1 MANYKVIFRTE
12 QEEIPWEPGC
22 PIMFTAIQVSRN
34 VETSEAYLQAKVRNV
49 SGEKVESIRI
59 WVKPKFANGT
69 SNGMQVDF
77 LDADIPAGQETV
89 LTPSKFPRG
98 DISSCELTIAW
109 AASQSESWK
118 TSGETGLAPVP
129 AGPALELSP
138 RALEQRKR
146 NIAGGDAQ
154 LVSERSVQDHGGWWV
169 CACGQ
174 VNVGRN
180 DCCKCSYSKELL
192 VENEDEAK
200 LLAEADEY
208 DAERLRKAE
217 QLQQEGSISSLS
229 EAIKAY
235 KSLENGEGEDVSGR
249 LAECDAKLAGLK
261 KKRTRQLAVI
271 ASVFVLVAAAIL
283 VTTQVIIPGRER
295 AALVETVASSQVGKT
310 VEFGEYEQDNDT
322 SNGKELITWRVLA
335 REDDKVLL
343 ISEKVLDYRE
353 YYEKLGPTDTL
364 TYENSDL
371 SAWLK
376 GEFADT
382 AFSKGERG
390 AIIDGPFCLSES
402 ELEDYFPSS
411 GARICFATPYV
422 QAQNNK
428 HLVSYWWLSSPGAY
442 QAYGRVFAGCVSWRG
457 ETDGYQLTSPC
468 GVRPAIWVQL

>member
-1 MANYKVIFRTE
+1 MANYKVVFRTE

-49 SGEKVESIRI
+49 SGEKVESFVI
-59 WVKPKFANGT
+59 WIKPKFDNGT

-109 AASQSESWK
+109 ATSQSESWK
-118 TSGETGLAPVP
+118 ASGETGLAPVP

-138 RALEQRKR
+138 RALEQRMR

-154 LVSERSVQDHGGWWV
+154 LVSERSVQDHGSWWV

-174 VNVGRN
+174 VNVRRDN
-180 DCCKCSYSKELL
+180 CCKCSYSKELL

-200 LLAEADEY
+200 LLAEADEH

-217 QLQQEGSISSLS
+217 QLQQKGSIVSLS
-229 EAIKAY
+229 EAIKTY

-249 LAECDAKLAGLK
+249 LAECEEKLSILK
-261 KKRTRQLAVI
+261 KKRMRQLPVI
-271 ASVFVLVAAAIL
+271 AVALVLVVSAIHFVIQ
-283 VTTQVIIPGRER
+283 VTQK

-310 VEFGEYEQDNDT
+310 VDFGEYEQDNDT

-335 REDDKVLL
+335 REDDRVLL

-382 AFSKGERG
+382 AFSKGEQY

-402 ELEDYFPSS
+402 EMEDYFPTS
-411 GARICFATPYV
+411 ADRICYTTPYV

-442 QAYGRVFAGCVSWRG
+442 QWNGHIYAGSAGREGVIGHK
-457 ETDGYQLTSPC
+457 LTSPC